1 MSNWVDEE
9 LSTLELGD
17 KRRESRVKEML
28 RTMAQRPSGSI
39 PQTFEHA
46 AEIKAAYRLL
56 SSDAVAPELLRSGI
70 YDATWQRVSQH
81 SFILAVQDTTHLH
94 LANAG
99 VEDFWVHSTLAVS
112 EEGVPVG
119 LLDQKVWQ
127 RDAEGAG
134 SRHQRRQRP
143 IEAKESFRWIESLHK
158 VQAELPDDS
167 TILTVADREAD
178 IFELFAQP
186 RPEGSEL
193 LIRAC
198 RDRKVAGE
206 HRYLLKAVQ
215 AAPVADEFCIS
226 LRRRPDRQ
234 PRDAKVQIRFA
245 EVTLLPPTNGVHAPD
260 LQPVDMWAILLEE
273 TEPADGHKP
282 LSWLLLTTLEVC
294 DSDAARLFVGYYAMR
309 WLIERYHFVLK
320 SGCGIEDSQ
329 LRCADALQ
337 RLLALYCIVAWRLL
351 WLTYAS
357 RVAPQ
362 TACTVAFSSVE
373 WQSLWRLNY
382 GGKPLPQLPPSLR
395 QATRMVASLGG
406 FLGRK
411 SDGEPGVKV
420 LWRGLMRLQD
430 IVIGVQLLT
439 PPHQD
444 VGNA

>member
-1 MSNWVDEE
+1 MSNWLEDE
-9 LSTLELGD
+9 LYTLELGD
-17 KRRESRVKEML
+17 KRREKRVKEML
-28 RTMAQRPSGSI
+28 RRMAERPSGSI
-39 PQTFEHA
+39 PQTFENA

-56 SSDAVAPELLRSGI
+56 SSDAVSAQALRNST
-70 YDATWQRVSQH
+70 YQACWARVREH
-81 SFILAVQDTTHLH
+81 RFILAVQDTTHLH

-99 VEDFWVHSTLAVS
+99 VADFWVHSTLAVS
-112 EEGVPVG
+112 EDGVPLG

-127 RDAEGAG
+127 RDAEAAG

-143 IEAKESFRWIESLHK
+143 IEAKESFRWIESLDK
-158 VQAELPDDS
+158 VQAELADDS

-178 IFELFAQP
+178 IFELFAHP
-186 RPEGSEL
+186 RPQGSEL

-206 HRYLLKAVQ
+206 HRYLLQAVQ
-215 AAPVADEFCIS
+215 AAAVADEFCIS

-260 LQPVDMWAILLEE
+260 LEPVDVWAILLEE
-273 TEPADGHKP
+273 TEPADGDKP
-282 LSWLLLTTLEVC
+282 LSWLLLTTVEVA
-294 DSDAARLFVGYYAMR
+294 DSDAARLCVRYYTMR

-329 LRCADALQ
+329 LRSGDALQ
-337 RLLALYCIVAWRLL
+337 RLLVLYCIVAWRIL

-362 TACTVAFSSVE
+362 TACTVAFSTVE

-382 GGKPLPQLPPSLR
+382 GGKPLPEVPLSLGE
-395 QATRMVASLGG
+395 AVRMVASLGG

-411 SDGEPGVKV
+411 SDGEPGVKL

>member
-17 KRRESRVKEML
+17 KRREKRVKAML
-28 RTMAQRPSGSI
+28 TTMASRPTGSI

-56 SSDAVAPELLRSGI
+56 SSDAVSAEALCNSI
-70 YDATWQRVSQH
+70 YQASRERVREH
-81 SFILAVQDTTHLH
+81 RLILAVQDTTHLH

-99 VEDFWVHSTLAVS
+99 VQDFWVHSTLAVS
-112 EEGVPVG
+112 EDGVPLG

-134 SRHQRRQRP
+134 SRHQRRERP
-143 IEAKESFRWIESLHK
+143 IEAKESFRWIESLRK
-158 VQAELPDDS
+158 VQAEVADAS

-178 IFELFAQP
+178 IFELFADS

-198 RDRKVAGE
+198 RDRRVAGE

-215 AAPVADEFCIS
+215 AAPIAAEFCIS
-226 LRRRPDRQ
+226 LGRRADRQ

-245 EVTLLPPTNGVHAPD
+245 KVTLLPPTNGVHAPD
-260 LQPVDMWAILLEE
+260 LEPVEVWAILLEE
-273 TEPADGHKP
+273 SEPAAGDKP

-294 DSDAARLFVGYYAMR
+294 DSDAARLCVRYYAMR

-320 SGCGIEDSQ
+320 SGCGIEESQ

-362 TACTVAFSSVE
+362 TACTVAFSTVE
-373 WQSLWRLNY
+373 WQTLWRLNY
-382 GGKPLPQLPPSLR
+382 AGKPLPQVPPSLR
-395 QATRMVASLGG
+395 EAARMVASLGG

-430 IVIGVQLLT
+430 IAIGVQLIT